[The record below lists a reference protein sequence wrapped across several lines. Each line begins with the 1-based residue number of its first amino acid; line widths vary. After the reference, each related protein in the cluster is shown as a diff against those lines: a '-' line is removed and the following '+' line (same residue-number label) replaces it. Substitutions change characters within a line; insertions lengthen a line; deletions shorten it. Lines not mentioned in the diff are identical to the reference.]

1 MEIVTILIKQ
11 VFIMFVLMAIGFVAY
26 RKQILS
32 NQGTKDIG
40 KLLLNVAI
48 PMIVISN
55 FCVEKSAEKTAELF
69 ESALL
74 SFLCMA
80 LSVAFAYLA
89 YHKKDRIAEFSTA
102 FSNAGFIGIPLVQAI
117 FGSGAVFYISVMI
130 VLINVL
136 QWTYGV
142 YTITD
147 DKSVMDFKKIMKNP
161 LILSV
166 GIGIVIYFLNI
177 RLPKIA
183 MDIISSISAINT
195 PLAMIVSGVYL
206 AQSDLLNAMRKKD
219 AWLLSLSRLIVIP
232 LIVMLVFR
240 FLPFGSTAMKLS
252 ILLAGAC
259 PVGSNVAVFAQ
270 QYDKDY
276 RKGVEYVC
284 VSTLLSILAL
294 PLVIFVANLLF
305 K

>member
-1 MEIVTILIKQ
+1 MEIVAILIKQ

-55 FCVEKSAEKTAELF
+55 FCVEKTAEKTAELF

-80 LSVAFAYLA
+80 LSVAFAYLV
-89 YHKKDRIAEFSTA
+89 YHKKDRIAEFSAA

-147 DKSVMDFKKIMKNP
+147 DKSVMDFTKIMKNP

>member
-89 YHKKDRIAEFSTA
+89 YHKKDRIAEFSAA

-276 RKGVEYVC
+276 RKGVEFVC

>member
-55 FCVEKSAEKTAELF
+55 FCVEKTAEKTAELF

-89 YHKKDRIAEFSTA
+89 YHKKDQIAEFSAA

-240 FLPFGSTAMKLS
+240 FLPFGSNAMKLS

-305 K
+305 N

>member
-89 YHKKDRIAEFSTA
+89 YHKKDRIAEFSAA

-117 FGSGAVFYISVMI
+117 FGSGAVFYISMMI
-130 VLINVL
+130 VLINML

-147 DKSVMDFKKIMKNP
+147 DKSVMAFKKIMKNP

>member
-1 MEIVTILIKQ
+1 
-11 VFIMFVLMAIGFVAY
+11 
-26 RKQILS
+26 
-32 NQGTKDIG
+32 
-40 KLLLNVAI
+40 
-48 PMIVISN
+48 
-55 FCVEKSAEKTAELF
+55 
-69 ESALL
+69 
-74 SFLCMA
+74 MA
-80 LSVAFAYLA
+80 LSVAFAYLV
-89 YHKKDRIAEFSTA
+89 YHKKDRIAEFSAA

-240 FLPFGSTAMKLS
+240 FLPFGSNAMKLS

>member
-74 SFLCMA
+74 SFLCMV
-80 LSVAFAYLA
+80 LSVAFAYLV
-89 YHKKDRIAEFSTA
+89 YHKKDRIAEFSAA

>member
-89 YHKKDRIAEFSTA
+89 YHKKDRIAEFSAA

-206 AQSDLLNAMRKKD
+206 AQSDLLNAMRKND

>member
-89 YHKKDRIAEFSTA
+89 YHKKDRIAEFSAA

-147 DKSVMDFKKIMKNP
+147 DKSVMDLKR
-161 LILSV
+161 S
-166 GIGIVIYFLNI
+166 
-177 RLPKIA
+177 
-183 MDIISSISAINT
+183 
-195 PLAMIVSGVYL
+195 
-206 AQSDLLNAMRKKD
+206 
-219 AWLLSLSRLIVIP
+219 
-232 LIVMLVFR
+232 
-240 FLPFGSTAMKLS
+240 
-252 ILLAGAC
+252 
-259 PVGSNVAVFAQ
+259 
-270 QYDKDY
+270 
-276 RKGVEYVC
+276 
-284 VSTLLSILAL
+284 
-294 PLVIFVANLLF
+294 
-305 K
+305 

>member
-55 FCVEKSAEKTAELF
+55 FCVEKTAEKTAELF

-89 YHKKDRIAEFSTA
+89 YHKKDRIAEFSAA

-305 K
+305 N

>member
-80 LSVAFAYLA
+80 LSVAFAYLV
-89 YHKKDRIAEFSTA
+89 YHKKDRIAEFSAA

-240 FLPFGSTAMKLS
+240 FLPFGSSAMKLS

>member
-11 VFIMFVLMAIGFVAY
+11 VFFMFVLMAIGFVAY

-80 LSVAFAYLA
+80 LSVAFAYLV
-89 YHKKDRIAEFSTA
+89 YHKKDRIAEFSAA

-117 FGSGAVFYISVMI
+117 FGSGAVFYISMMI
-130 VLINVL
+130 VLINML

>member
-89 YHKKDRIAEFSTA
+89 YHKKDRIAEFSAA

-117 FGSGAVFYISVMI
+117 FGSGAVFYISMMI
-130 VLINVL
+130 VLINML

-219 AWLLSLSRLIVIP
+219 AWLLSLARLIVIP

>member
-55 FCVEKSAEKTAELF
+55 FCVEKSAEKTAELL

-80 LSVAFAYLA
+80 LSVAFAYLV
-89 YHKKDRIAEFSTA
+89 YHKKDRIAEFSAA

-117 FGSGAVFYISVMI
+117 FGSGAVFYISMMI
-130 VLINVL
+130 VLINML

>member
-89 YHKKDRIAEFSTA
+89 YHKKDRIAEFSAA

-219 AWLLSLSRLIVIP
+219 AWLLSLARLIVIP

>member
-80 LSVAFAYLA
+80 HSVAFAYLA
-89 YHKKDRIAEFSTA
+89 YHKKDRIAEFSAA

-117 FGSGAVFYISVMI
+117 FGSGAVFYISMMI
-130 VLINVL
+130 VLINML

-219 AWLLSLSRLIVIP
+219 AWLLSLARLIVIP

>member
-80 LSVAFAYLA
+80 LSVAFAYLV
-89 YHKKDRIAEFSTA
+89 YHKKDRIAEFSAA

-183 MDIISSISAINT
+183 MDIISSISSINT

-259 PVGSNVAVFAQ
+259 PVASNVAVFAQ

-305 K
+305 N

>member
-1 MEIVTILIKQ
+1 
-11 VFIMFVLMAIGFVAY
+11 
-26 RKQILS
+26 
-32 NQGTKDIG
+32 
-40 KLLLNVAI
+40 
-48 PMIVISN
+48 
-55 FCVEKSAEKTAELF
+55 
-69 ESALL
+69 
-74 SFLCMA
+74 
-80 LSVAFAYLA
+80 
-89 YHKKDRIAEFSTA
+89 
-102 FSNAGFIGIPLVQAI
+102 
-117 FGSGAVFYISVMI
+117 
-130 VLINVL
+130 
-136 QWTYGV
+136 
-142 YTITD
+142 
-147 DKSVMDFKKIMKNP
+147 MDFKKIMKNP

-240 FLPFGSTAMKLS
+240 FLPFGSNAMKLS

-259 PVGSNVAVFAQ
+259 PVGSNVVVFAQ

-294 PLVIFVANLLF
+294 PLVIFIANLLF

>member
-80 LSVAFAYLA
+80 LSVAFAYLV
-89 YHKKDRIAEFSTA
+89 YHKKDRIAEFSAA

-305 K
+305 N

>member
-89 YHKKDRIAEFSTA
+89 YHKKDRIAEFSAA

-232 LIVMLVFR
+232 LVVMLVFR

>member
-55 FCVEKSAEKTAELF
+55 FCVEKTAEKTAELF

-80 LSVAFAYLA
+80 LSVAFAYLV
-89 YHKKDRIAEFSTA
+89 YHKKDRIAEFSAA

>member
-89 YHKKDRIAEFSTA
+89 YHKKDRIAEFSAA

-294 PLVIFVANLLF
+294 PLVIFIANLLF

>member
-89 YHKKDRIAEFSTA
+89 YHKKDRIAEFSAA

-147 DKSVMDFKKIMKNP
+147 DKNVMDFKKIMKNP

-252 ILLAGAC
+252 ILLASAC

>member
-1 MEIVTILIKQ
+1 
-11 VFIMFVLMAIGFVAY
+11 
-26 RKQILS
+26 QILS

-89 YHKKDRIAEFSTA
+89 YHKKDRIAEFSAA

-284 VSTLLSILAL
+284 VSTLLSILTL

-305 K
+305 N

>member
-89 YHKKDRIAEFSTA
+89 YHKKDRIAEFSAA

-219 AWLLSLSRLIVIP
+219 AWLLSLARLIVIP

-240 FLPFGSTAMKLS
+240 FLPFGGTAMKLS

>member
-89 YHKKDRIAEFSTA
+89 YHKKDRIAEFSAA

-240 FLPFGSTAMKLS
+240 FLPFGGTAMKLS

-294 PLVIFVANLLF
+294 PLVIFVANPLF
-305 K
+305 N

>member
-89 YHKKDRIAEFSTA
+89 YHKKDRIAEFSAA

-117 FGSGAVFYISVMI
+117 FGSGAVFYISMMI
-130 VLINVL
+130 VLINML

>member
-1 MEIVTILIKQ
+1 
-11 VFIMFVLMAIGFVAY
+11 MFVLMAIGFVAY

-89 YHKKDRIAEFSTA
+89 YHKKDRIAEFSAA

-294 PLVIFVANLLF
+294 PLVIFIANLLF

>member
-55 FCVEKSAEKTAELF
+55 FCVEKSAEKTAELS

-89 YHKKDRIAEFSTA
+89 YHKNDRIAEFSAA

-219 AWLLSLSRLIVIP
+219 AWLLSLARLIVIP

>member
-48 PMIVISN
+48 PMIMISN

-80 LSVAFAYLA
+80 LSVAFAYLT
-89 YHKKDRIAEFSTA
+89 YHKKDRIAEFSAA

-177 RLPKIA
+177 RLPKIT

>member
-55 FCVEKSAEKTAELF
+55 FCVEKTAEKTAELF

-89 YHKKDRIAEFSTA
+89 YHKKDRIAEFSAA

>member
-55 FCVEKSAEKTAELF
+55 FCVEKTAEKTAELF

-89 YHKKDRIAEFSTA
+89 YHKKDRIAEFSAA

-219 AWLLSLSRLIVIP
+219 AWLLSLSRLIMIP

-305 K
+305 N

>member
-1 MEIVTILIKQ
+1 
-11 VFIMFVLMAIGFVAY
+11 
-26 RKQILS
+26 
-32 NQGTKDIG
+32 
-40 KLLLNVAI
+40 
-48 PMIVISN
+48 
-55 FCVEKSAEKTAELF
+55 
-69 ESALL
+69 
-74 SFLCMA
+74 
-80 LSVAFAYLA
+80 
-89 YHKKDRIAEFSTA
+89 
-102 FSNAGFIGIPLVQAI
+102 
-117 FGSGAVFYISVMI
+117 
-130 VLINVL
+130 
-136 QWTYGV
+136 
-142 YTITD
+142 
-147 DKSVMDFKKIMKNP
+147 MDFKKIMKNP

-219 AWLLSLSRLIVIP
+219 AWLLSLARLIVIP

-240 FLPFGSTAMKLS
+240 FLPFGSTAMTLS

>member
-55 FCVEKSAEKTAELF
+55 FCVEKTAEKTAELF

-89 YHKKDRIAEFSTA
+89 YHKKDRIAEFSAA

-219 AWLLSLSRLIVIP
+219 AWLLSLSRLIMIP
-232 LIVMLVFR
+232 LIMMLVFR

>member
-80 LSVAFAYLA
+80 LSVAFAYLV
-89 YHKKDRIAEFSTA
+89 YHKKDRIAEFSAA

>member
-89 YHKKDRIAEFSTA
+89 YHKKDRIAEFSAA

-240 FLPFGSTAMKLS
+240 FLPFGGTAMKLS

>member
-89 YHKKDRIAEFSTA
+89 YHKKDRIAEFSAA

-284 VSTLLSILAL
+284 VSTLLSILTL

-305 K
+305 N

>member
-89 YHKKDRIAEFSTA
+89 YHKKDRIAEFSAA

-219 AWLLSLSRLIVIP
+219 AWLLSLSRLIMIP

>member
-89 YHKKDRIAEFSTA
+89 YHKKDRIAEFSAA

-240 FLPFGSTAMKLS
+240 FLPFGGTAMKLS

-294 PLVIFVANLLF
+294 PLVIFIANLLF